1 MLKKIVI
8 CLILKNKQLML
19 QLRDNNSNIVFPNK
33 WGFFGGGVK
42 MGERPDVS
50 VKREMSEELD
60 LKKFKTLKYIN
71 KYFDSKTNSLFYIY
85 TLKLLEKVKLKEGVD
100 YEFFFENTYFKK
112 KKSRKFGKV
121 FYCADKRLMKIFV
134 NMSKRYF

>member
-1 MLKKIVI
+1 
-8 CLILKNKQLML
+8 
-19 QLRDNNSNIVFPNK
+19 
-33 WGFFGGGVK
+33 
-42 MGERPDVS
+42 
-50 VKREMSEELD
+50 MSEELD

-112 KKSRKFGKV
+112 KNH
-121 FYCADKRLMKIFV
+121 V
-134 NMSKRYF
+134 NLVKYFIVRIKD